1 MTVAPRS
8 LDNSESIRFAIS
20 LERRSFK
27 VSSASASAFLMRRDE
42 IGASAGKVG
51 DVELGSKFLQDHDG
65 CNE

>member
-1 MTVAPRS
+1 M
-8 LDNSESIRFAIS
+8 
-20 LERRSFK
+20 
-27 VSSASASAFLMRRDE
+27 SSASASAFLMRRDE